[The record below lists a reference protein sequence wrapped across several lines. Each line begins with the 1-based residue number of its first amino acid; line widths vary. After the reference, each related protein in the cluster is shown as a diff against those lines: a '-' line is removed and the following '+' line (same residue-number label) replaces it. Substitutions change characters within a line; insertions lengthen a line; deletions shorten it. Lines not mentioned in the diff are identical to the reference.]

1 MAGQEIIMIQSTS
14 SDRLLRLAPLVLRSG
29 VAAILI
35 YNGFGQLSGLFGA
48 ETGQSLLT
56 DAQGISLTA
65 NWETVLGAAEM
76 AVGGLL
82 AIGFFT
88 RLTSLVVLSGVGYCV
103 YASMG
108 APAPDV
114 VVATAHEAI
123 NQAAPASAE
132 LATESAVG
140 LATQLFQSSAATI
153 LLLAA
158 ACGSLF
164 VSGAGCFSL
173 DTRHA
178 RRTNAE
184 TATAQL

>member
-1 MAGQEIIMIQSTS
+1 MIQTAP

-48 ETGQSLLT
+48 ETGQSLLA

-65 NWETVLGAAEM
+65 NWETVLGGAQM

-82 AIGFFT
+82 VLGFFT

-103 YASMG
+103 YAGMAG
-108 APAPDV
+108 AAPDV
-114 VVATAHEAI
+114 VSATAQEAI
-123 NQAAPASAE
+123 SQVAPVAPAAVE
-132 LATESAVG
+132 LASDRSVG
-140 LATQLFQSSAATI
+140 LATQLFQSSGATI

-158 ACGSLF
+158 ACASLF

-173 DTRHA
+173 DTRHNHRA
-178 RRTNAE
+178 SSDA
-184 TATAQL
+184 ATAQI